1 METRDIEKYTNDY
14 LNHDFEAVMV
24 KFRRKKVLE
33 VLNKYRA
40 ENILEIG
47 CGAESIFDY
56 YKDYNHFTIVEPSE
70 TFCTGIRKS
79 ENYNSKITVIND
91 FLENR
96 VEELKERNFD
106 FIILSSLLHE
116 VTEPENLLECVK
128 SLCNSKTVVH
138 INVPNSESFHLLWA
152 YKSGLIS
159 HIGDLTAT
167 ANVLQQ
173 HTTFNMKTLAEMV
186 ENSHFSIIDNGSY
199 FIKPFNHKKMQTLLN
214 ENILDEN
221 LLEGLY
227 DMVDYF
233 PNNGAEIFV
242 NCRVKS

>member
-47 CGAESIFDY
+47 CGTESIFGY
-56 YKDYNHFTIVEPSE
+56 YKDYNNFTIVEPSE

-79 ENYNSKITVIND
+79 ENYNEKITVIND

-106 FIILSSLLHE
+106 FIILSGLLHE
-116 VTEPENLLECVK
+116 VTEPENLLACVK

-159 HIGDLTAT
+159 HIGDLTGT
-167 ANVLQQ
+167 ANILQQ

-186 ENSHFSIIDNGSY
+186 ENFHFSIIDNGSY

-233 PNNGAEIFV
+233 PNSVAEIFV